1 MSLSDLG
8 LAAIARRDRASV
20 GIARKR
26 WRAQP
31 REASDPL
38 DWRNVSGIRSR
49 QLLRNLEHTAA
60 VHWWGALLTSQA
72 RERSIQVLQLDPP
85 HRASRYFRYQDRMR
99 SIHPDAYA
107 LLRTA
112 EGDRA
117 CFLEWERR
125 AVRPTTMIARLAP
138 YLRYY
143 ATRRPIEDHG
153 AFPMSWSCSKIN

>member
-1 MSLSDLG
+1 MDKRRRSQLFCRLDELGLLTRVTQAGHPRLSLSDLG

-125 AVRPTTMIARLAP
+125 AVPPR
-138 YLRYY
+138 
-143 ATRRPIEDHG
+143 
-153 AFPMSWSCSKIN
+153 